1 MNAEK
6 TSVAPNVDHA
16 EIAKFE
22 AVASR
27 WWDLEGEFKP
37 LHRINPLRLGYIAER
52 SGGLFGKKVL
62 DVGCGGGILAESMAR
77 EGATVTGL
85 DMGAEPLQVAR
96 LHALESG
103 IQVDYVQETV
113 EEHAAK
119 HPQQYDVVTCME
131 MLEHVPDPQSV
142 VHACARLV
150 KPGGQVF
157 FSTINRNGKAWLMAV
172 FGAEYVMKMVPKG
185 THDVK
190 KFIKP
195 AELLGWVDQ
204 TTLKEQHIIGLHYNP
219 LTNTFKLAPG
229 LMLTICCIPPPN
241 RTEVS
246 TSAYDD
252 CAASSRVIISSDEEI
267 STRSNFHFFFCF
279 IDFFS
284 RPYATWTCGLLPFRN
299 LNLTSKSTL
308 VLKRFLT
315 KILTI

>member
-1 MNAEK
+1 HHHHHHMNAEK
-6 TSVAPNVDHA
+6 SPVNHNVDHE

-52 SGGLFGKKVL
+52 AGGLFGKKVL

-85 DMGAEPLQVAR
+85 DMGFEPLQVAK

-119 HPQQYDVVTCME
+119 HAGQYDVVTCME

-142 VHACARLV
+142 VRACAQLV
-150 KPGGQVF
+150 KPGGDVF
-157 FSTINRNGKAWLMAV
+157 FSTLNRNG
-172 FGAEYVMKMVPKG
+172 
-185 THDVK
+185 VK

-204 TTLKEQHIIGLHYNP
+204 TSLKERHITGLHYNP
-219 LTNTFKLAPG
+219 ITNTFKLGPG
-229 LMLTICCIPPPN
+229 VDVNYMLHTQN
-241 RTEVS
+241 
-246 TSAYDD
+246 
-252 CAASSRVIISSDEEI
+252 
-267 STRSNFHFFFCF
+267 
-279 IDFFS
+279 
-284 RPYATWTCGLLPFRN
+284 
-299 LNLTSKSTL
+299 K
-308 VLKRFLT
+308 
-315 KILTI
+315 